1 MAQAPRDPKIRSM
14 RFEDH
19 LSDTDTLM
27 LELESDATLRWNV
40 AQGIEMGRPSRLRIT
55 AERRGGE
62 VAEVRVSGNAVVACR
77 GQINIP

>member
-27 LELESDATLRWNV
+27 LELESDATLRSTILTAWV
-40 AQGIEMGRPSRLRIT
+40 LDRAPDRTRFERKLERALSTELQKLRGRS
-55 AERRGGE
+55 
-62 VAEVRVSGNAVVACR
+62 
-77 GQINIP
+77 